1 MKNPKKMSITSKIK
15 PNVGLIIEATQE
27 RIKLG
32 MSRYW
37 KRIPASRAT
46 GRNRIHLKIVL
57 IKGTNNNAIITIAT
71 IIYVF
76 THNNGTIIIHQRLI
90 IWCLQ

>member
-1 MKNPKKMSITSKIK
+1 MSITSKIK
-15 PNVGLIIEATQE
+15 PNVGLIIEASQE

-37 KRIPASRAT
+37 KRTPAIRAT
-46 GRNRIHLKIVL
+46 GRNKIHLKIVL

-76 THNNGTIIIHQRLI
+76 IHNNRTVIIHQKMT